1 MKKYTKIISMIAVL
15 ALTIVMTIMVTMA
28 LLADSTFTHNTMV
41 VGNVD
46 IEQDEYQRDEDG
58 KLEKFEQDKPALPIP
73 VEGELPKQE
82 EPVTFPEIPGEYEL
96 YEDVEG
102 VQDKLVVIKNTGEN
116 EAYVRTVIAFE
127 CPEEFDPALWHIND
141 VGMTNQYFIVIDG
154 TRYMV
159 REYLYAEPLA
169 PEAVSTPSLLQF
181 YLDYNTTNEDILLT
195 GEKLDILVL
204 SQAVQ
209 VSGFEDART
218 ALDAA
223 FGTVEGNAATWF
235 ETFLAEEAAAQETT
249 PETTPETTAE
259 TQAVENG

>member
-1 MKKYTKIISMIAVL
+1 MKKYTKIITMLFTL
-15 ALTIVMTIMVTMA
+15 ALTIVLTVMVTMA
-28 LLADSTFTHNTMV
+28 LLADSSFTHNTMV
-41 VGNVD
+41 VGNVG
-46 IEQDEYQRDEDG
+46 IEQEEYQRDENG
-58 KLEKFEQDKPALPIP
+58 ELEEFEQDKPALPIP

-102 VQDKLVVIKNTGEN
+102 VQDKLVVIKNTGDN

-127 CPEEFDPALWHIND
+127 CPEDFDPALWHIND
-141 VGMTNQYFIVIDG
+141 VGMTNQHFLEIGG

-181 YLDYNTTNEDILLT
+181 YLDYNTTNEDILLA
-195 GEKLDILVL
+195 GEKLDVLVL

-209 VSGFEDART
+209 VSGFDNAQV

-223 FGTVEGNAATWF
+223 FGTVEDNAATWF
-235 ETFLAEEAAAQETT
+235 ETFLAEENTTTETQ
-249 PETTPETTAE
+249 PETQPEE
-259 TQAVENG
+259 GQENG